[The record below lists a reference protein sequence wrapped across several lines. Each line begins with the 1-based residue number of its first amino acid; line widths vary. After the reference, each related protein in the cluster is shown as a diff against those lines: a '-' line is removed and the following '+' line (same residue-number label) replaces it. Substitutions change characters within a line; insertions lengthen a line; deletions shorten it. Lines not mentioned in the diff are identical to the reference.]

1 MSLEGKNMPKDTGM
15 GGSFFEDMERHR
27 RQREKGKE
35 GAHKRERRIP
45 AKELEYIKQA
55 MDLCAEAESASLDA
69 ECTDG
74 VQRAIFIE
82 LEKKLDTLPLW
93 VAKFSTSYDD
103 AGKADGPLQENP
115 EKDSI
120 YYITPSNVALRL
132 KKSMIANQDGLR
144 VTQPATDLVVF
155 RSPETKEV
163 VLTPTLGFT
172 TQEWLTSNFI
182 HACADVEN
190 PDLHSPIVI
199 FERDGRIVGIDVPP
213 HSGDH
218 NGNRVNKIFWQ
229 RGK

>member
-1 MSLEGKNMPKDTGM
+1 MQKNTGM
-15 GGSFFEDMERHR
+15 GGSFFEDMRRHHL
-27 RQREKGKE
+27 QREKEKE
-35 GAHKRERRIP
+35 GAHRRERRIL
-45 AKELEYIKQA
+45 ADELKQIKQA
-55 MDLCAEAESASLDA
+55 MDLCAKAEDAALDA
-69 ECTDG
+69 EYTDG

-132 KKSMIANQDGLR
+132 KKSMIANQGGLR